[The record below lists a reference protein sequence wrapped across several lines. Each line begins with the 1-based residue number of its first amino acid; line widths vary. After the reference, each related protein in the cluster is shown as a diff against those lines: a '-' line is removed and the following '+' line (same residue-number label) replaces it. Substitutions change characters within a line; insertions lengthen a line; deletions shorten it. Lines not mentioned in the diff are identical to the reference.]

1 MANVATNLSNALVGR
16 VGLNFFGAKVLT
28 VEGRKS
34 GIPRSVLVNPIEIN
48 DVTYLLSPRGETQW
62 VRNTRVAGNVSLL
75 RGRISSTYQATEITD
90 PTLKLRVMKTYLT
103 RWSWQVQSLM
113 GVSKGSP
120 DKELS
125 AILENHPMFLLTR
138 S

>member
-1 MANVATNLSNALVGR
+1 MANVATILSNALVGR

-28 VEGRKS
+28 VSGRKS
-34 GIPRSVLVNPIEIN
+34 GVPRSVLVNPLEIK

-62 VRNTRVAGNVSLL
+62 VRNTRVAGSVSLQ
-75 RGRISSTYQATEITD
+75 RGRSSSTYQATEITD
-90 PTLKLRVMKTYLT
+90 PTLKLRVMKTYLS

-120 DKELS
+120 DRELS
-125 AILENHPMFLLTR
+125 AILEKHPMFVLTR
-138 S
+138 T